1 MIFTLRVLSVF
12 DRNYQIAGF
21 VAEKGLS
28 TACSQFRGS
37 SASQSDY
44 SYANQKNQNESM
56 LIKKNQNE
64 WKSFDW
70 RLHWEK
76 CGEILFFSKILCF
89 LEKSLLSFR
98 EKSYFF
104 EKKTRFSHDFSQYAR
119 TVLWLFWIWEFPE
132 IPAQNSPVWQLFS
145 DWFKSEN
152 SQKSRHR
159 ILLYESC
166 SLIGLNPGIPKNLGI
181 EFTTC
186 SSTYNFQFSDPLKLK
201 KLTFPNPQKLYRYSP
216 CISEYTSRKNHVFI
230 NRSY

>member
-1 MIFTLRVLSVF
+1 MQRARGILGIWVVKNIDFHRRYGAFSDVQHSLWNYLSLHCKLFSDWFKSENSQKSRHRIFEKNPIFFRKRQDFLMIFPSM
-12 DRNYQIAGF
+12 Y
-21 VAEKGLS
+21 
-28 TACSQFRGS
+28 TAYTMSHTHI
-37 SASQSDY
+37 Y
-44 SYANQKNQNESM
+44 S
-56 LIKKNQNE
+56 
-64 WKSFDW
+64 
-70 RLHWEK
+70 
-76 CGEILFFSKILCF
+76 
-89 LEKSLLSFR
+89 
-98 EKSYFF
+98 
-104 EKKTRFSHDFSQYAR
+104 
-119 TVLWLFWIWEFPE
+119 PE
-132 IPAQNSPVWQLFS
+132 WQLFS

-186 SSTYNFQFSDPLKLK
+186 SSTYNLQFSDPLKLK

>member
-1 MIFTLRVLSVF
+1 MQRARGIVGIWVVKNIDFHRRYGLFQMYNIHYDNYLS
-12 DRNYQIAGF
+12 
-21 VAEKGLS
+21 
-28 TACSQFRGS
+28 
-37 SASQSDY
+37 
-44 SYANQKNQNESM
+44 
-56 LIKKNQNE
+56 
-64 WKSFDW
+64 
-70 RLHWEK
+70 LHCK
-76 CGEILFFSKILCF
+76 LF
-89 LEKSLLSFR
+89 
-98 EKSYFF
+98 
-104 EKKTRFSHDFSQYAR
+104 
-119 TVLWLFWIWEFPE
+119 P
-132 IPAQNSPVWQLFS
+132 

>member
-1 MIFTLRVLSVF
+1 M
-12 DRNYQIAGF
+12 Q
-21 VAEKGLS
+21 
-28 TACSQFRGS
+28 
-37 SASQSDY
+37 
-44 SYANQKNQNESM
+44 
-56 LIKKNQNE
+56 IKKLR
-64 WKSFDW
+64 KM
-70 RLHWEK
+70 
-76 CGEILFFSKILCF
+76 
-89 LEKSLLSFR
+89 SFR

-104 EKKTRFSHDFSQYAR
+104 LRKRQDFLIYIMFTVPVHSASHSD
-119 TVLWLFWIWEFPE
+119 V
-132 IPAQNSPVWQLFS
+132 FS

-152 SQKSRHR
+152 SQKFRHR

>member
-1 MIFTLRVLSVF
+1 MHRARGIVGIWVVKNIDFHRRYGAFSDVQHSLWNYLS
-12 DRNYQIAGF
+12 
-21 VAEKGLS
+21 
-28 TACSQFRGS
+28 
-37 SASQSDY
+37 
-44 SYANQKNQNESM
+44 
-56 LIKKNQNE
+56 
-64 WKSFDW
+64 
-70 RLHWEK
+70 LHCK
-76 CGEILFFSKILCF
+76 
-89 LEKSLLSFR
+89 
-98 EKSYFF
+98 
-104 EKKTRFSHDFSQYAR
+104 
-119 TVLWLFWIWEFPE
+119 
-132 IPAQNSPVWQLFS
+132 LFS

>member
-1 MIFTLRVLSVF
+1 MFAVPLR
-12 DRNYQIAGF
+12 
-21 VAEKGLS
+21 K
-28 TACSQFRGS
+28 
-37 SASQSDY
+37 
-44 SYANQKNQNESM
+44 M
-56 LIKKNQNE
+56 
-64 WKSFDW
+64 
-70 RLHWEK
+70 
-76 CGEILFFSKILCF
+76 
-89 LEKSLLSFR
+89 SFR

-104 EKKTRFSHDFSQYAR
+104 LEKDKIFSYISCSQC
-119 TVLWLFWIWEFPE
+119 
-132 IPAQNSPVWQLFS
+132 QSPVPATQMFS

-152 SQKSRHR
+152 SQKFRHR